1 MCGVQVKIIGSTDA
15 EVAVFLEEKTGTF
28 PFDKS
33 LDDVSGKVEIYS
45 VCFYFITTIFTTV
58 VCIYV
63 YAYAHTH
70 AYACMHI
77 NISTCIDV
85 CVCVCVTSYSL
96 VTSSYAY
103 MYMYRASATYPP

>member
-58 VCIYV
+58 VCMHIRICICIY
-63 YAYAHTH
+63 ACICMYAHQH
-70 AYACMHI
+70 IHMH
-77 NISTCIDV
+77 
-85 CVCVCVTSYSL
+85 
-96 VTSSYAY
+96 
-103 MYMYRASATYPP
+103 